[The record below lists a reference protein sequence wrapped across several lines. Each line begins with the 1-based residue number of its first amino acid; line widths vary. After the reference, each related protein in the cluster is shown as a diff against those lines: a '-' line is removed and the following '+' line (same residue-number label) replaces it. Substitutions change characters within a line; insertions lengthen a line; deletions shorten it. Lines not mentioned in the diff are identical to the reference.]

1 MNKQKIMNFLIALP
15 FADAATTELPLSR
28 LLRLSLFQISVG
40 MAMVL
45 LYGTLNRVM
54 VVELHVSA
62 WLVSLMV
69 ALPLV
74 FAPLRALIGHRSDYH
89 HSAFG
94 WRRVPYIAYGSML
107 QYAGFAIMPYSI
119 LILSDET
126 NKLMVVGQFFAA
138 ASFLLVGA
146 GLHTV
151 QTAGLAL
158 ATDIAPV
165 EKRPRVVALLYA
177 MLLLGMVASAL
188 LFGHLLQNFTHQR
201 LVEVVHGAALAT
213 IIMNVIALW
222 KQEAI
227 DLKRAVA
234 DIPRPPF
241 RETWQA
247 FIRGGRATQLLIVV
261 GLGTAG
267 FSMQEILLEP
277 YGAQVLGL
285 TVSET
290 TALTAILAGGTFAA
304 FALSGYLLT
313 RGGNSYQLAAAGAFI
328 GIIAF
333 ALVITSGNIE
343 SPLLFRI
350 GTGFIGFGAGLLGVG
365 TLTAAMGL
373 AQSGHTGLAL
383 GAWGAVQATSQGLAI
398 AIGGALRD
406 IISGLA
412 VAGDLGSTLISPS
425 LGYRLVYSIEIGLLV
440 VALIVIVP
448 LVLRSRREDEKTA
461 PSQFGLDQML

>member
-1 MNKQKIMNFLIALP
+1 MNKLTRFLIAMP
-15 FADAATTELPLSR
+15 FADAATTQLPLSR
-28 LLRLSLFQISVG
+28 IMRLSLFQVSVG

-54 VVELHVSA
+54 VVELEVSA

-94 WRRVPYIAYGSML
+94 WRRVPYIAIGSML

-126 NKLMVVGQFFAA
+126 NKLMFLGHFFAA

-158 ATDIAPV
+158 ATDLAPPD
-165 EKRPRVVALLYA
+165 KRPRVVALLYA
-177 MLLLGMVASAL
+177 MLLIGMVGSAL
-188 LFGHLLQNFTHQR
+188 LFGHLLEDFSHER
-201 LVEVVHGAALAT
+201 LVRVVHAAALAT

-241 RETWQA
+241 KETWRE
-247 FIRGGRATQLLIVV
+247 FIRGGQATRLLIAV

-285 TVSET
+285 TVSQT
-290 TALTAILAGGTFAA
+290 TTLTAILAGGTFAA

-313 RGGNSYQLAAAGAFI
+313 RSNTNSYQLALYGALI
-328 GIIAF
+328 GIVAF
-333 ALVITSGNIE
+333 GLVIFSATAL
-343 SPLLFRI
+343 SPTLFRI
-350 GTGFIGFGAGLLGVG
+350 GTVLIGFGAGLLGVG

-373 AQSGHTGLAL
+373 AESGHTGLAL

-398 AIGGALRD
+398 AIGGATRD
-406 IISGLA
+406 IVTSLTLTPDV
-412 VAGDLGSTLISPS
+412 VANSIAPS
-425 LGYRLVYSIEIGLLV
+425 LGYRLVYSVEIVLLIAAV
-440 VALIVIVP
+440 VVLVP
-448 LVLRSRREDEKTA
+448 LVLRSRRDAKQAPEK
-461 PSQFGLDQML
+461 FGLDQML